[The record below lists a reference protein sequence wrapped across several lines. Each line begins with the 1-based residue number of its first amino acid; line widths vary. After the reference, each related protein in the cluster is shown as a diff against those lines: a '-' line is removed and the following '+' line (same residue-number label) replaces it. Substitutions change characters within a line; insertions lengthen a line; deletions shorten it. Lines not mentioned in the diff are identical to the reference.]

1 MILLAAV
8 DDNMGLMFNHR
19 RQSRDRL
26 LRQRILQLCGGAPL
40 WMCPYS
46 AAQFGAE
53 LEGRSANVEEDFL
66 ARAGKGEFCFL
77 EDRSPAPWASD
88 IEQIIL
94 FRWNRVYPADLHFD
108 LDLSGWTLIHRE
120 DFPGSSHETITQE
133 VYIHA

>member
-8 DDNMGLMFNHR
+8 DDNMGLMFNRR

-26 LRQRILQLCGGAPL
+26 LRQRILRLCGDAPL
-40 WMCPYS
+40 WMSPYS
-46 AAQFGAE
+46 AAQFGPE
-53 LEGRSANVEEDFL
+53 LEGRCVRVDEDFL

-77 EDRSPAPWASD
+77 EDRSPAPWAAKT
-88 IEQIIL
+88 EQVVL
-94 FRWNRVYPADLHFD
+94 FHWNRVYPADAYFD
-108 LDLSGWTLIHRE
+108 LDLSGWPLARRE